1 MAPTSDQQRWGE
13 RLATAFQANYP
24 NLANAV
30 RPGLTADCSQ
40 FMLDIEANPVLKSQL
55 EVICDALEDA
65 MKYLIDKNDTD
76 CAALQQ
82 QLTDKSVLTDRLS
95 AALVH
100 RTHGSTGNARR
111 ISEDPE
117 KFGGVERD
125 IAKRQQQYVNWRSQI
140 NRCFGVD
147 RDVFNTEYRRIQH
160 ISGLLKDDAYDSN
173 REHFDTITENPDDPE
188 DWHWKTATQVFQ
200 ALNAQY
206 ETLDLSQ
213 QASQAFDNLWM
224 TNKPF
229 QNFLADFNRL
239 AAICGKT
246 EEQKVEAL
254 RIKVSQELSDEIAH
268 RGDRPGKANFAKWA
282 EMCQQMYNNLE
293 EQKHIDK
300 LRNSR
305 LNANRQQPRTTT
317 SHNQRPDNSPA
328 PGIGDPMVLDAT
340 RPRPTREQC
349 IQYGLCFYCKKPG
362 HSRDECEDKKR
373 ADARWSGQQWN
384 GQSQGRGQL
393 HPPNQA
399 YGRGQTYGRGRGQAQ
414 NPFHNYQRP
423 SSPALGSRPQHNGY
437 SGQAA
442 YNRLRALEQG
452 FVEEM
457 SNSSLPS
464 PVMGTPDFTSESESP
479 SQTQGKE

>member
-1 MAPTSDQQRWGE
+1 MAPISDQQSWGG
-13 RLATAFQANYP
+13 RLATTFQANYP

-40 FMLDIEANPVLKSQL
+40 FMLNVEADPALKSQL

-82 QLTDKSVLTDRLS
+82 QLTDKSALADRLS
-95 AALVH
+95 AALLH
-100 RTHGSTGNARR
+100 PTHGNTGNARR

-117 KFGGVERD
+117 KFGGMEKD
-125 IAKRQQQYVNWRSQI
+125 IAKRQQHYVNWRSQI

-147 RDVFNTEYRRIQH
+147 RNVFNTEYRRIQH
-160 ISGLLKDDAYDSN
+160 ISGLLKDDAYDIN
-173 REHFDTITENPDDPE
+173 RDHFDTITENPDDPE
-188 DWHWKTATQVFQ
+188 YWHWKTSAQVFQ
-200 ALNAQY
+200 ALNTQY

-239 AAICGKT
+239 AAKCGKT
-246 EEQKVEAL
+246 QEQKVEAL

-268 RGDRPGKANFAKWA
+268 RGNRPSKADFAKWA
-282 EMCQQMYNNLE
+282 EMCQQIYNNLE
-293 EQKHIDK
+293 EQKHVDK

-305 LNANRQQPRTTT
+305 LNANRQQPRT
-317 SHNQRPDNSPA
+317 SDNSPA
-328 PGIGDPMVLDAT
+328 PGTGDPMVLDAT

-362 HSRDECEDKKR
+362 HSREECEEKKR

-384 GQSQGRGQL
+384 GQSTGRGQL
-393 HPPNQA
+393 PPPNQA
-399 YGRGQTYGRGRGQAQ
+399 YGRGQMYGRGRGQAQ
-414 NPFHNYQRP
+414 NPFQNYQRP
-423 SSPALGSRPQHNGY
+423 LSPASGPRPQHNGY
-437 SGQAA
+437 PAQAA
-442 YNRLRALEQG
+442 YNRLRALEPG
-452 FVEEM
+452 AVEEM
-457 SNSSLPS
+457 SDSSLPS
-464 PVMGTPDFTSESESP
+464 SVMGTPDFTSESGSLP
-479 SQTQGKE
+479 QMQGKE